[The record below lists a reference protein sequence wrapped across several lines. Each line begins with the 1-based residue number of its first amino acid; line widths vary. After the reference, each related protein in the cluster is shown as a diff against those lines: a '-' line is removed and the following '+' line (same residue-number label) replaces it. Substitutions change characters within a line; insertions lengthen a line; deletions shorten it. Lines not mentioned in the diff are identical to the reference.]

1 MRRALLQIPAVSAMT
16 APVANPPRVGDI
28 VHYWPLTAEMPG
40 CRAAVVTE
48 IHMDPQLA
56 SLMVLHTT
64 GIQFILEARVSL
76 VEHDPFTDRYEPGTW
91 HSADHQ

>member
-1 MRRALLQIPAVSAMT
+1 MRYALPPTPAAIAMT
-16 APVANPPRVGDI
+16 ALVTNPPRVGDI

-48 IHMDPQLA
+48 IHMDPHLA
-56 SLMVLHTT
+56 SLMVLNTT
-64 GIQFILEARVSL
+64 GFQFVLESRMSMTDY
-76 VEHDPFTDRYEPGTW
+76 DPFTESREPGTW